1 LGPSLSPIAGGIAAR
16 YASWRVLQ
24 LALGICGAALFV
36 AILLLL
42 PETSWPSARGIDK
55 LRKAGEPVDTRH
67 NWLQNP
73 FKHISIFRSPNVVAA
88 VSSIFKYPYI
98 LKAPWDFFSHPLGYR
113 RRSLYPFLV
122 CGGSFRLERQLQ

>member
-1 LGPSLSPIAGGIAAR
+1 MGPSLSPIAGGIAAR

-24 LALGICGAALFV
+24 LALGICGAGLFV

-42 PETSWPSARGIDK
+42 PETSWPRARGIDK
-55 LRKAGEPVDTRH
+55 LRKAGEPVDSRF

-88 VSSIFKYPYI
+88 VSPSFEYPYI
-98 LKAPWDFFSHPLGYR
+98 LEALWDLFSHPF
-113 RRSLYPFLV
+113 PFKV
-122 CGGSFRLERQLQ
+122 CGGSVRIERQLQ